1 MVERGGEP
9 RLAQEPLA
17 EPLVRRQLRLE
28 QLQGYLAVESLVR
41 GEVHHS
47 HAASPEQLLQTE
59 AGDLAPGEWILPDR
73 QTRSFPAPSKEN
85 TTVTEA
91 LRLGDYSLELELG
104 RGAVGVVHRGR
115 SADGRVVAIKTFDRA
130 LADDETF
137 RARLAHEARV
147 AREIVDPHLVRI
159 LEAGEDD
166 GRPYLVLE
174 YLPGGS
180 LAARLVD
187 GPLRLEEMLRVVA
200 EVAAG
205 LDALHRAGIVHR
217 DVKPSNVLLR
227 EDGSAALTDFGV
239 AKGAAYTVLTRPG
252 EVLGTLD
259 YLAPELDPRW
269 GGDAGDADIYALG
282 CVAFECLAGRPP
294 FADRSLFGVGT
305 AHLEDHPPD
314 PPASPEVDLGAAA
327 RAPEGSGREAGDG
340 DDVRAPPPHRR
351 APVTVG
357 MSSVDGAARADT
369 ADGWKLGAHRACVDS
384 TQALRRARGL
394 RRRITGCR
402 ATGGSSPS
410 ESASSR

>member
-1 MVERGGEP
+1 MIEP
-9 RLAQEPLA
+9 RGNLRLAEEPLA
-17 EPLVRRQLRLE
+17 EALALGQLGHEELE
-28 QLQGYLAVESLVR
+28 CDLATEAHVLCA
-41 GEVHHS
+41 VHRS
-47 HAASPEQLLQTE
+47 HAASAEQLLQTE

-73 QTRSFPAPSKEN
+73 QTRSFPAPPKEN
-85 TTVTEA
+85 TTVAEA

-115 SADGRVVAIKTFDRA
+115 SPDGRVVAIKTFDPA

-137 RARLAHEARV
+137 RARLAHETRV
-147 AREIVDPHLVRI
+147 AREVVDPHLVRI

-180 LAARLVD
+180 LATRLVD

-205 LDALHRAGIVHR
+205 LDALHRGGIVHR

-259 YLAPELDPRW
+259 YLAPELIR
-269 GGDAGDADIYALG
+269 GGEATLASDVYALG

-305 AHLEDHPPD
+305 AHLEDDPPD
-314 PPASPEVDLGAAA
+314 PPTSADVGWALLRALAKDPAERPATATTYAHLLRAAA
-327 RAPEGSGREAGDG
+327 RR
-340 DDVRAPPPHRR
+340 
-351 APVTVG
+351 
-357 MSSVDGAARADT
+357 
-369 ADGWKLGAHRACVDS
+369 
-384 TQALRRARGL
+384 
-394 RRRITGCR
+394 
-402 ATGGSSPS
+402 
-410 ESASSR
+410 